1 MKNNQTQQLLSN
13 VNLNLNLFSDLIIVS
28 DIVKDLNMIKRGL
41 SRLGKNAI
49 MRSGISQ
56 NHNLTQ
62 IGCRFKTIL
71 SAIDGTNYGYLA
83 LEESFTMSN
92 AGDEIIGYHIPL
104 DSYQFAYEHLVF
116 QPGIP
121 LSEDQ
126 QKAYEEQKGQFIKQI
141 EKRVEEIKSK
151 SIKKDVEFICKL

>member
-1 MKNNQTQQLLSN
+1 
-13 VNLNLNLFSDLIIVS
+13 
-28 DIVKDLNMIKRGL
+28 MIKRGL
-41 SRLGKNAI
+41 TRLSQNGI
-49 MRSGISQ
+49 MRSATSH
-56 NHNLTQ
+56 NYHHHNLSQ

-126 QKAYEEQKGQFIKQI
+126 QKAYEQQKTEFIKKI
-141 EKRVEEIKSK
+141 EKKVEEIKTK
-151 SIKKDVEFICKL
+151 SIKKDVEFIHDNINS